1 MAKSK
6 NISILTRLQ
15 MTYIAVIL
23 QNKEI
28 YALYSFFLLKK
39 KTTSFLILAVCD
51 AANFTPLDTVC
62 KCISQN

>member
-1 MAKSK
+1 
-6 NISILTRLQ
+6 

-28 YALYSFFLLKK
+28 YALYSFFFIKK
-39 KTTSFLILAVCD
+39 ETTSFLILAVCD